1 MSSIINIKTQKQFKS
16 VYDQYFNPLGNY
28 AMAILK
34 DRDAAQDAVQ
44 EVFVDL
50 WKKRDS
56 ININTSLQAYL
67 TRAVKFKCIDFIRK
81 AQTQQRYINESQ
93 SAPIAVQEDPYQQE
107 EQEELKQKLSYAIA
121 QLPSKCRQVFI
132 MSRVDGLTYKEIA
145 EDLSISPKTVENQI
159 SRALKL
165 LRKTLS
171 GIAVALVFAFIHFFS
186 KTF

>member
-1 MSSIINIKTQKQFKS
+1 MSAIINIKTQKQFKS
-16 VYDQYFNPLGNY
+16 VYDQYFNSLGNY

-50 WKKRDS
+50 WKKRNDLK
-56 ININTSLQAYL
+56 IKTSLQAYL

-81 AQTQQRYINESQ
+81 SQTQQRHINESQ
-93 SAPIAVQEDPYQQE
+93 ASPIAVQEDPYKEDEQQ
-107 EQEELKQKLSYAIA
+107 ELKQQLSYAIA
-121 QLPSKCRQVFI
+121 QLPTKCRKVFL

-145 EDLSISPKTVENQI
+145 EDLEISPKTVENQI

-171 GIAVALVFAFIHFFS
+171 GIAVALIFVLLNLFS
-186 KTF
+186 